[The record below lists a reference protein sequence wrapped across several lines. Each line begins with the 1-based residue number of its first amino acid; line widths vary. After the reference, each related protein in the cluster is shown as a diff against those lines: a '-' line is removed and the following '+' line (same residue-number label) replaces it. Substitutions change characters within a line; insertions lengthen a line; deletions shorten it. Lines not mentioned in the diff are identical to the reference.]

1 MKLHFLTRMLTALA
15 IALSATA
22 TISQPGTA
30 QSRTTFFCASSN
42 GVPTTFART
51 PRGNIPMI
59 SWRTATQGWTPQRRC
74 QEVTSRFQRHQDNG
88 TLRFLKADYRNG
100 AGVICATASASES
113 CNASNVLFTVTQ
125 GDPNSTLQ
133 KLLDGRGLASGITV
147 NESAEVVNVEDY
159 MNKYLSE
166 VPGSVKDVSE
176 APEEQRPSGATKPAS
191 AAGNVPWFAK

>member
-1 MKLHFLTRMLTALA
+1 
-15 IALSATA
+15 
-22 TISQPGTA
+22 
-30 QSRTTFFCASSN
+30 
-42 GVPTTFART
+42 
-51 PRGNIPMI
+51 MI

-133 KLLDGRGLASGITV
+133 KLLDGRGLASGKPA
-147 NESAEVVNVEDY
+147 NESAGPNKVVNEVVNEVINVEAY

-166 VPGSVKDVSE
+166 VPDGAKDVSE